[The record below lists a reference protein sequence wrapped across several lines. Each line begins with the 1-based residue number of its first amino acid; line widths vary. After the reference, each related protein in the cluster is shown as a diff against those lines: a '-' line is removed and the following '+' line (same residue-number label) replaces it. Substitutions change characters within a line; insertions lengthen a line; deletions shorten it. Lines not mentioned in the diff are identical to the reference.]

1 MRFKDE
7 LRDIEP
13 ITATEMY
20 RVEGPLP
27 RYIHVEGAIAEL
39 AEAEAKANTGFL
51 EKLGRGVGVI
61 RSQPSWEGWKGWG
74 AARQLKCAERGG
86 PMRGVTSPVGKPLA
100 HMRRYDRFCF
110 RLSAT
115 LHRSCWSCSKAPS
128 CSGSVELLA
137 LEIPCRRNGHVM
149 HLGFGRYGGRD
160 PRDTEPEQRSASGH
174 AVA

>member
-27 RYIHVEGAIAEL
+27 SYIHVERAIAEL

-74 AARQLKCAERGG
+74 AARQLKCAALAGAGWHYDESHLPYEQAARAYERV
-86 PMRGVTSPVGKPLA
+86 RQVLLSPQ
-100 HMRRYDRFCF
+100 CN
-110 RLSAT
+110 SAQ
-115 LHRSCWSCSKAPS
+115 
-128 CSGSVELLA
+128 ELLEL
-137 LEIPCRRNGHVM
+137 LES
-149 HLGFGRYGGRD
+149 Y
-160 PRDTEPEQRSASGH
+160 
-174 AVA
+174 